1 MSEIYLTDAQW
12 KRLPYKTTIITKGK
26 TYGEI
31 IGLLET
37 HGISDYQWTR
47 YQGIDQLAFPIH
59 IEREDVQQA
68 FMVKLTVPKL
78 YYPKRIGRGR
88 SKPKTMTYLENVSW
102 RIFWWHLKAKL
113 EAIEFG
119 ISDEVKEFMYNI
131 NYTLPDGSEVNL
143 GQALIENVEN
153 LNKLT
158 ALPDPDRKIID
169 ATIEEAEKK

>member
-12 KRLPYKTTIITKGK
+12 KRLPYKTTTISRGK
-26 TYGEI
+26 TYGKI
-31 IGLLET
+31 IKLLET

-47 YQGIDQLAFPIH
+47 YQGIDQLAFPIK
-59 IEREDVQQA
+59 IERQDVEQG
-68 FMVKLTVPKL
+68 FVVKLTVPKL

-158 ALPDPDRKIID
+158 ALPDPDRKIVD